1 MLKMIKYILSFLLFL
16 SSGSFFYVK
25 AQDRDI
31 INQHLKKLT
40 SKSFHGRGYVKNGD
54 AKAAHYIAKQ
64 FESYGL
70 ETIDGSYYQ
79 AYKMRMNT
87 FPATPQIEINHQKIK
102 AGEDFV
108 VSASSS
114 PIKGSF
120 PCLYLPLSSEQE
132 NIDLSKTFLIG
143 DQHYKEYLNK
153 DIFGAEGFIYL
164 NDQQPIWSVW
174 PGKDTSSY
182 HVIQITKSAIADSI
196 KEVELKIRSQFKP
209 SYSTQNVWAMVKGSM
224 HPDSLIIL
232 GAHYDHLGRMGKVIY
247 PGANDNASGTVMVM
261 ELARYFSKAENQ
273 PECSILFALFSGE
286 EAGLLGS
293 KYMAKN
299 FPFDYGKVKY
309 MINLDMVGA
318 GSEGIKMVNAT
329 RFPRIYDGMK
339 KINDEK
345 GYLAA
350 VKSRGESCNSDHCPF
365 YERGIPSVFIYT
377 LGSEIKAYHIPQDN
391 FAGLPLT
398 DFDDLFCL
406 IRDFVE
412 EN

>member
-1 MLKMIKYILSFLLFL
+1 MKYILSFLLFL
-16 SSGSFFYVK
+16 SSGSFFYVT
-25 AQDRDI
+25 AQDRII

-40 SKSFHGRGYVKNGD
+40 SPSFHGRGYVKNGD

-64 FESYGL
+64 FEFYGL
-70 ETIDGSYYQ
+70 ETIGGNYYQ
-79 AYKMRMNT
+79 TYMMRMNT
-87 FPATPQIEINHQKIK
+87 FPATPKIQINHKKLK

-108 VSASSS
+108 VGASSTS
-114 PIKGSF
+114 ITGSF
-120 PCLYLPLSSEQE
+120 PCIYLPLSSEQLKL
-132 NIDLSKTFLIG
+132 DLSKTFLIG
-143 DQHYKEYLNK
+143 DQEYKELLRENTY
-153 DIFGAEGFIYL
+153 GAIGFIYL
-164 NDQQPIWSVW
+164 NEQQPIWSVW

-182 HVIQITKSAIADSI
+182 HIIQIAKSAIDDSVREM
-196 KEVELKIRSQFKP
+196 KLKVRSQFKP
-209 SYSTQNVWAMVKGSM
+209 SYSTQNVWALVKGSK

-232 GAHYDHLGRMGKVIY
+232 GAHYDHLGRMGQVLF

-273 PECSILFALFSGE
+273 PECSIVFALFSGE

-293 KYMAKN
+293 KYMAEN
-299 FPFDYGKVKY
+299 FPFDDSKVKY

-329 RFPRIYDGMK
+329 RFLSIYEGMK

-345 GYLAA
+345 GYLTA

-365 YERGIPSVFIYT
+365 YEKGIPSIFIYT
-377 LGSEIKAYHIPQDN
+377 LGPETKAYHIPQDN
-391 FAGLPLT
+391 YEGLPLT
-398 DFDDLFCL
+398 AFEDLFCL